1 MIEQT
6 ITCPSLSFR
15 HPHWMWVILYKFI
28 WSFLTSISGE
38 SLWFRKK
45 ISHSPVTHGKIYL
58 LFNIAWGSEYFFVG
72 TRYEYLASPSQTWR
86 RSIDV
91 SNYWSV
97 GVTAVYC
104 STACSVTVSWT
115 REAGGGAGCPPVQCT
130 AAVICHHNTPPPALL
145 TCHPRPRPHN
155 HTTVSV
161 RSLAHLNAEWVAF
174 CI

>member
-1 MIEQT
+1 MIFSHTPSMGKVSGFAKKST
-6 ITCPSLSFR
+6 IFQWHMGWFIYCL
-15 HPHWMWVILYKFI
+15 ILHEDQNISSWELDMNI
-28 WSFLTSISGE
+28 WFLLG
-38 SLWFRKK
+38 
-45 ISHSPVTHGKIYL
+45 
-58 LFNIAWGSEYFFVG
+58 
-72 TRYEYLASPSQTWR
+72 
-86 RSIDV
+86 IDV

-97 GVTAVYC
+97 GVPAVYC

-130 AAVICHHNTPPPALL
+130 AAVICHHNTTAGPAHCSPA
-145 TCHPRPRPHN
+145 TPATPSSHN

>member
-1 MIEQT
+1 MIFSHT
-6 ITCPSLSFR
+6 ASMGKVSG
-15 HPHWMWVILYKFI
+15 FI
-28 WSFLTSISGE
+28 
-38 SLWFRKK
+38 KK
-45 ISHSPVTHGKIYL
+45 NHSPVTHGKIYL

-72 TRYEYLASPSQTWR
+72 TRHEYLASQTWR

-145 TCHPRPRPHN
+145 TCHPLPHN